1 MIDMEVS
8 LVKSLGWSLRDID
21 ETSMESL
28 FPFVFR
34 LTSEGKNEKSKTVFC
49 DEVAW
54 L

>member
-1 MIDMEVS
+1 MIDLEIS
-8 LVKSLGWSLRDID
+8 LAKSLGWNLRDID

-28 FPFVFR
+28 FPFIFR
-34 LTSEGKNEKSKTVFC
+34 LTSDGKEKSKTVFC